1 WLPVSP
7 DLPPAGLGTLVL
19 EPRAFYAI
27 VTFPDPADQTTSVPL
42 LWRADRI
49 PTAIEGGW
57 RFLRQ
62 TAGPADIGLSAV
74 VMDRTVWMLRSCGVC
89 AKNANA
95 AFAVDWQPLATE
107 NQQILQ
113 PPGPTIDLGRDVH
126 QREAA
131 GVTATQ
137 DALYVFG

>member
-1 WLPVSP
+1 
-7 DLPPAGLGTLVL
+7 
-19 EPRAFYAI
+19 
-27 VTFPDPADQTTSVPL
+27 TFPDPNDPHSATPL

-62 TAGPADIGLSAV
+62 TAGPADLGLSAV
-74 VMDRTVWMLRSCGVC
+74 VMDRTVWMLRSCGSVC
-89 AKNANA
+89 LTKNVKNKNA

-113 PPGPTIDLGRDVH
+113 PPGPTIDLGNDV
-126 QREAA
+126 QAREAA

-137 DALYVFG
+137 D